1 MENRIPK
8 KRLIGPS
15 LLLMLLLCIP
25 AYAGAPMSA
34 VENTVNRVLDVLRDP
49 KLKGPAAKPAK
60 TEKLR
65 VIYKDMFDEIE
76 FSRRTLTRNWNKF
89 TPEQRRE
96 FVDLFEQVL
105 EKTYLDR
112 ILEYSNE
119 KIVFYKE
126 TMIAEDKAEIQSK
139 VITSSKEVPIYY
151 RVILKSG
158 KWKVYDVVVENV
170 SLVQN
175 YRTQFN
181 EILAGGTP
189 EQLLETLRKK
199 VKTH

>member
-49 KLKGPAAKPAK
+49 KLKGPAAKQAK

-65 VIYKDMFDEIE
+65 VIYKDMFDEME

-89 TPEQRRE
+89 TPEQRKE

-181 EILAGGTP
+181 EILAGSTP